1 MASAC
6 PRGETRSSATGIET
20 VSGSPAAVLA
30 SQDVAWTHPLPASGA
45 SRADRRRRPRP
56 RTAARGGR
64 RWSRVCTSA
73 PASDAAGVTARAAV
87 ARRAPAREALALLP
101 ARGRA
106 WASVSQTPE
115 TFWPQTQPLPLPAPC
130 LRPWTVT
137 FWSRKRCDTV
147 SVYGIHLFLDLIL
160 PWSKLQKRMAAQEC
174 CTPFSQALV
183 SSPGGVSGTTVIGC
197 RCAPHVPLGGDGA
210 GAGARHVCLG
220 RSAVPA
226 RPAVPSDWPTC
237 GTRSTCSSVSVK
249 VH

>member
-1 MASAC
+1 MRALAVKRDRLRRELKQYPARQLPFSR
-6 PRGETRSSATGIET
+6 PRTWLRPTLSRPRVPAEPTG
-20 VSGSPAAVLA
+20 GAGPGPA
-30 SQDVAWTHPLPASGA
+30 
-45 SRADRRRRPRP
+45 RP

-115 TFWPQTQPLPLPAPC
+115 TFWPQTQALPLPAPC

-137 FWSRKRCDTV
+137 FWSRKRCDTI
-147 SVYGIHLFLDLIL
+147 SVYGTHLFLDLIL
-160 PWSKLQKRMAAQEC
+160 PRSKLQKRMAAQEC

-183 SSPGGVSGTTVIGC
+183 SSPGGVSGTTVIG
-197 RCAPHVPLGGDGA
+197 
-210 GAGARHVCLG
+210 
-220 RSAVPA
+220 
-226 RPAVPSDWPTC
+226 
-237 GTRSTCSSVSVK
+237 
-249 VH
+249 